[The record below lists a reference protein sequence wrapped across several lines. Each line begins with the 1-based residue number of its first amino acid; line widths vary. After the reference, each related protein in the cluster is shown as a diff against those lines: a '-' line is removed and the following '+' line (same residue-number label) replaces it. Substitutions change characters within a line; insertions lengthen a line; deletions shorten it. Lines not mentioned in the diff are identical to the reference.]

1 MFGLIIVFAWAL
13 KVPAWI
19 LAIALFFC
27 AVEVF
32 GK

>member
-1 MFGLIIVFAWAL
+1 MIGLIIIFAWAL

-19 LAIALFFC
+19 LAIALFFG

>member
-1 MFGLIIVFAWAL
+1 MIGLIIIFAWAL
-13 KVPAWI
+13 KVPTFVFAF
-19 LAIALFFC
+19 AMFFG

>member
-1 MFGLIIVFAWAL
+1 MLDLIIIFAWAL
-13 KVPAWI
+13 KVPAFVF
-19 LAIALFFC
+19 AAALFFG

>member
-1 MFGLIIVFAWAL
+1 MIGLIIIFAWAL

-19 LAIALFFC
+19 LAIALFVGF
-27 AVEVF
+27 VEVF

>member
-1 MFGLIIVFAWAL
+1 MIGLIIIFAWAL
-13 KVPAWI
+13 KVPAFVF
-19 LAIALFFC
+19 AVALFFG

>member
-1 MFGLIIVFAWAL
+1 MLGLIIIFAWAL

-19 LAIALFFC
+19 FAIALFFGF
-27 AVEVF
+27 VEVF